1 VAQSA
6 GPFRPRRRTVI
17 TAALAAPLV
26 RLLAVSPA
34 SAGGSRVLQG
44 ASSYRFLTAHHADVV
59 IEATA
64 RLVPGPVDDPAEIGH
79 PGAREAGVVHYV
91 DRLLSVFDDGPPHVF
106 AGGPWSDRHAA
117 GPDHLA
123 DFVPLLERQRRAW
136 RRRVAQL
143 RRRMTSSIV
152 ELDKAAVGYGF
163 SDFVAAPTPVQDRI
177 LTEQSEAR
185 DVLFSMT
192 IDAMYSVP
200 EYGGNAGLSAWQEI
214 KWQGDRQPVGYPA
227 AAVEADDGPDPV
239 ASADRSAV
247 RELIAAL
254 PILTRARSSRR
265 ARRG

>member
-1 VAQSA
+1 MAQPA
-6 GPFRPRRRTVI
+6 GRFRPRRRTVI
-17 TAALAAPLV
+17 TAALAVPLV

-34 SAGGSRVLQG
+34 SAGGGRAVQG
-44 ASSYRFLTAHHADVV
+44 ASSYRFLTAHQAGVV

-64 RLVPGPVDDPAEIGH
+64 RLVPGPSDDPAEVGH
-79 PGAREAGVVHYV
+79 PGAREAGVVNYV

-123 DFVPLLERQRRAW
+123 DFVPLQERQRRAW

-143 RRRMTSSIV
+143 RRRVTSSV
-152 ELDKAAVGYGF
+152 VRLDKAAVAAGF
-163 SDFVAAPTPVQDRI
+163 PDFVAAPATVQDRI
-177 LTEQSEAR
+177 LTEQSAVR
-185 DVLFSMT
+185 DVLFTLT

-200 EYGGNAGLSAWQEI
+200 EYGGNAGLSAWHEI
-214 KWQGDRQPVGYPA
+214 QWPGDRQPVGYTP

-247 RELIAAL
+247 HELLAAL
-254 PILTRARSSRR
+254 PMLARTGASRR